1 MTYRLNGEKEIFMA
15 KLVIGNNGV
24 AYRLHEGFTHG
35 GVVFHADDV
44 FSAAFLKI
52 LNPEIEISRGFK
64 IPENFDG
71 IIFDM
76 GGGEFDHHYEGAPV
90 REDGTPYSSFGLLWE
105 RFGRSLFKTE
115 LSFKKIEENI
125 VIPVDKT
132 DCTGVMNPLSYMI
145 SGFNK
150 DWDDNQSPD
159 ELFFEAVEMA
169 KSMLERSIKKCQ
181 STENAHDGVQEAFK
195 ASRNGIIVLD
205 KFMPWGELIQ
215 EESPRFVVYPGAQGG
230 WNAQVVPINNTTK
243 DARVDFPIE
252 WRGQKNFTDS
262 KGRDIVFCHMTGFL
276 VNVKDKETAIEICK
290 EAIDATK

>member
-1 MTYRLNGEKEIFMA
+1 MA

-24 AYRLHEGFTHG
+24 AYRLHEGFTHC

-64 IPENFDG
+64 IPENFDR
-71 IIFDM
+71 IVFDM
-76 GGGEFDHHYEGAPV
+76 GGGEFDHHFKGAPV

-145 SGFNK
+145 TGFNK
-150 DWDDNQSPD
+150 DLDDNQSPD

-181 STENAHDGVQEAFK
+181 STENAHDGIQEAFK
-195 ASRNGIIVLD
+195 ASKDGIIVLD